1 MVTGS
6 APEPVLV
13 TGMSPN
19 PGRPRMVRGPVR
31 RPRRGYQGGFPEP
44 VTVEPRL
51 SAFYNCGGMGKAI
64 KVSDSVYRRLVDIA
78 SWEGVT
84 IGNVVERLLEE
95 RSTEGRI
102 GELERKVKGLEE
114 ARNRLAKRIGDA
126 SYLIRHGFGG
136 NRIEVK
142 CPLCRKWSYLT
153 FDGERE
159 RWVCGRCREV
169 PF

>member
-1 MVTGS
+1 
-6 APEPVLV
+6 
-13 TGMSPN
+13 
-19 PGRPRMVRGPVR
+19 
-31 RPRRGYQGGFPEP
+31 
-44 VTVEPRL
+44 
-51 SAFYNCGGMGKAI
+51 MGKAI

-78 SWEGVT
+78 SREGVT
-84 IGNVVERLLEE
+84 IGNVVGRLLEE
-95 RSTEGRI
+95 RSADGRI
-102 GELERKVKGLEE
+102 GELERKVKDLEE
-114 ARNRLAKRIGDA
+114 ARNGLAKRIGDA